1 MNQEPLDLVV
11 VGAGTMGAGIAQ
23 IALVHGLR
31 VALFDAMQDAL
42 PRARQRI
49 LHGIRRMVENDRL
62 PSDQLETLLDRLVL
76 AKSPADFCHAPFVIE
91 AAPEDLALKRALF
104 TELDAECDPKAILAT
119 NTSSLSVTRVAA
131 ATTRPE
137 RVAGMHFFNPP
148 TAMALVEVV
157 GGRLTNPAVIEAVAA
172 MARRLGKTPVVAKDT
187 SGFIVNRVEHP
198 FYGEALRI
206 MAEGIEPKY
215 IDAVMREAASGFKLG
230 PFQLMDLI
238 GIDVNLT
245 VTRSIYEAFQGDP
258 RYRPHPIQESMVD
271 ADLLGR
277 KTGRGFYEYDD
288 ASR

>member
-23 IALVHGLR
+23 IALMQGLR
-31 VALFDAMQDAL
+31 VALFDALQDAL
-42 PRARQRI
+42 PQARQRI
-49 LHGIRRMVENDRL
+49 LQGIRRMVENDRL
-62 PSDQLETLLDRLVL
+62 SADQLEPMLDRLVL
-76 AKSPADFCHAPFVIE
+76 AKSPADFRHAPFVIE

-104 TELDAECDPKAILAT
+104 TELDAECDPEAILAT

-148 TAMALVEVV
+148 MVMALVEVV
-157 GGRLTNPAVIEAVAA
+157 GGRLTKPAAIEAVAA
-172 MARRLGKTPVVAKDT
+172 MARRLGKTPVIAKDT
-187 SGFIVNRVEHP
+187 PGFIVNRVGRH

-206 MAEGIEPKY
+206 MAEGIEPKQ
-215 IDAVMREAASGFKLG
+215 IDTVLREAAGFRMG

-245 VTRSIYEAFQGDP
+245 VTRSICDAFQGDP

-288 ASR
+288 APR